1 MVKVSL
7 SKNLLQRIPKVQ
19 PNALH
24 QIHVKSLEEKAKL
37 LVIRDLH
44 RLGWRSRFSTEAV
57 TMTPPDTYS
66 KEIIRESMS
75 LRRAD
80 HMFANAKWLERMLPI
95 VRENLASGK
104 DALESS
110 VKPRFEVCKTAKQMA
125 LFRALRHYWSSPYTD
140 YVGRRIRI
148 IIRDDG
154 LPTSPV
160 LGIAAIGSSIIHIPE
175 RDDWVGWDTQTRSNR
190 IIYTMDAYVL
200 GALPP
205 YNHLLGGKLVAYMLA
220 SNEFRRIYKRKY
232 QSTVTNI
239 KKRKASHLV
248 CLFTT
253 GLYGKSAQYN
263 RIRYAGQNL
272 YHPVGYTKGF
282 GSLHLSEETFDAML
296 QFLREAGIEMPNR
309 FGDGPNWRMRVIRT
323 AGALLGFD
331 EDFLLRHSFKRSIY
345 AVPLATN
352 WQEYLQGKARAPQ
365 FHDWPL
371 SDLVDYWRRRWL
383 EPRRQRPD
391 VIQSLGRFSPK
402 DFSYL

>member
-7 SKNLLQRIPKVQ
+7 SKALLRRIPEGQ
-19 PNALH
+19 PNALLWVN
-24 QIHVKSLEEKAKL
+24 VKSLEEKAKL

-44 RLGWRSRFSTEAV
+44 RLGWRSRFSAESV

-80 HMFANAKWLERMLPI
+80 HMVANAKWLERMLPI

-104 DALESS
+104 DVLESS

-200 GALPP
+200 GAIPP

-232 QSTVTNI
+232 QSAVTNI
-239 KKRKASHLV
+239 KKGKRVTWCAFLPRASMGRAPNTIESATPARTFIILSAIRRDSVRFTYLMRHLMSCCNFFARRASR
-248 CLFTT
+248 CLT
-253 GLYGKSAQYN
+253 GLVTAQT
-263 RIRYAGQNL
+263 G
-272 YHPVGYTKGF
+272 VCG
-282 GSLHLSEETFDAML
+282 
-296 QFLREAGIEMPNR
+296 
-309 FGDGPNWRMRVIRT
+309 
-323 AGALLGFD
+323 
-331 EDFLLRHSFKRSIY
+331 
-345 AVPLATN
+345 
-352 WQEYLQGKARAPQ
+352 
-365 FHDWPL
+365 
-371 SDLVDYWRRRWL
+371 
-383 EPRRQRPD
+383 
-391 VIQSLGRFSPK
+391 
-402 DFSYL
+402 